1 MSEGAKTGALAVVAG
16 LAALLAFTTSTRNFS
31 TTKANGQEKVNQV
44 VFEKF
49 TDPVNAASLKIL
61 RYDKDK
67 EEYVEF
73 EVSKDRKSGIWT
85 IPSSDGYPADAT
97 KQMSDAA
104 NLFVGLKALAVASE
118 KRDEQS
124 LYGVV
129 EPDKQK
135 AEQGGDGVGMLVQMR
150 DEKGDTLAD
159 LIIGKSDE
167 KDKKKRFVR
176 IPNEDV
182 IYVCEIDTNP
192 LSTDFKQWIESDLL
206 KLSSNDV
213 DTLGIRDYAL
223 VPTTQ
228 GVVLTR
234 NYEADVAFSV
244 TNGQWQAKRIASYDK
259 DKDEPTQVPVGP
271 DQQLNSTKLNDMKSA
286 LDSLKIANVLK
297 KPAGLAANLKAESSL
312 LSNTDSLRS
321 LQRRGFFPNPSASG
335 EGVDIFAM
343 SGELQ
348 VSLKDGVQYLLR
360 FGSSAGADISSID
373 KEQSGDKAPDAQDTV
388 SINRFLL
395 VTTQLDESRFPAP
408 ELERVPETVEEL
420 KAMEAAKAAA
430 ANPITIETPALDNPT
445 NSAEPTVPA
454 TEGTVPEEPKTAPE
468 ASADAPAADAPAG
481 NTATPGTPEAPAEP
495 AKAPESSSASI
506 EVPVGK
512 FTAVQDPAPAPAAV
526 QPPADAQKPEPT
538 EQEWKE
544 RLEAERERI
553 TKDNQRKI
561 DQRNDRIAAAK
572 KKVAEL
578 NARFADWYYVISEAE
593 YKRLRIPLNDL
604 IQSKAGSGPIGP
616 SPSGLPG
623 FPGGFELPG
632 NLPGN

>member
-67 EEYVEF
+67 EEYIEF
-73 EVSKDRKSGIWT
+73 EVSKDRKTGIWT

-118 KRDEQS
+118 KRDEQA

-192 LSTDFKQWIESDLL
+192 LSTDFKQWIEADLL

-234 NYEADVAFSV
+234 NYEADVAFNV
-244 TNGQWQAKRIASYDK
+244 TNGQWQAKRIASFDK
-259 DKDEPTQVPVGP
+259 DKDEPTETSVGP

-312 LSNTDSLRS
+312 LNNTDSLRS

-360 FGSSAGADISSID
+360 FGSSAGADISSVD
-373 KEQSGDKAPDAQDTV
+373 KEQASDKAPDAQDSV

-430 ANPITIETPALDNPT
+430 ANPISVETPAQDNP
-445 NSAEPTVPA
+445 APVQEPSGEVA
-454 TEGTVPEEPKTAPE
+454 PEEPKTAPE
-468 ASADAPAADAPAG
+468 AGSDVP
-481 NTATPGTPEAPAEP
+481 ATPATTGDVATPEAPAEP
-495 AKAPESSSASI
+495 AKAPENSQASLDI
-506 EVPVGK
+506 PVGK
-512 FTAVQDPAPAPAAV
+512 LTSTQDPATAPAAT
-526 QPPADAQKPEPT
+526 QPPADAGAQKAEPT

-553 TKDNQRKI
+553 TKENQRKI

-572 KKVAEL
+572 RKVSEL

-593 YKRLRIPLNDL
+593 YKRLRIPLTDL

-616 SPSGLPG
+616 TPNGLPG